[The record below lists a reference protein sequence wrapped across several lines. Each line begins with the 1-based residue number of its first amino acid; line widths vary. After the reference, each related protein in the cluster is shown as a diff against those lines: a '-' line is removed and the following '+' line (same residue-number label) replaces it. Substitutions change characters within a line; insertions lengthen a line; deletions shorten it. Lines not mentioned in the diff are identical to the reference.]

1 MKFSIGDRVKIQ
13 SPKAYTN
20 GHFGIVVAL
29 NCYDGSRVRVE
40 LDNGKGIYE
49 YSPYSL
55 IWVGR
60 NYKMARE
67 IKVNKEGNS
76 MAISGNYIIATCR
89 FLEGTNTTKDY
100 NFALFDADRQVA
112 VGDRVLVDSAG
123 GFNVCS
129 VTGLCTQEECRE
141 KGWAMPTK
149 EVVCKV
155 DFEAYYRRKEQ
166 RKAKEALKKQMDKM
180 VKDNQELIL
189 YQAIADKN
197 PEMAALLEKYKELN
211 EV

>member
-1 MKFSIGDRVKIQ
+1 MKFSVGDRVKIQ

-20 GHFGIVVAL
+20 GHFGIVIAL

-40 LDNGKGIYE
+40 LDNGMGIYE
-49 YSPYSL
+49 YSPHSL

-67 IKVNKEGNS
+67 SKENKEANS
-76 MAISGNYIIATCR
+76 MAISGNYTVAACR
-89 FLEGTNTTKDY
+89 FLEGVNTTKDY
-100 NFALFDADRQVA
+100 SFALFDPLNQIKVNDY
-112 VGDRVLVDSAG
+112 VLVDSTS
-123 GFNVCS
+123 GFQVCRVS
-129 VTGLCTQEECRE
+129 GLATQDEARE
-141 KGWAMPTK
+141 SGWPMPTK

-155 DFEAYYRRKEQ
+155 DFGAYHRRKEQ
-166 RKAKEALKKQMDKM
+166 RKAKAALKKQMDKM
-180 VKDNQELIL
+180 VEDNQELIL

-197 PEMAALLEKYKELN
+197 PQMAALLEKYKELN